1 MTHATDDPYDQTVKK
16 RPRKPAPRRA
26 SGESLV
32 RSLLE
37 AAGVVEAR
45 LEAAVGP
52 LSLAKLGVLRPL
64 VEAKQPLPLSEL
76 AQHQR
81 CVRSNITQI
90 VDRLEKDGL
99 VRRRADAD
107 DRRSVRAA
115 LTPAGERVYARGMRA
130 LAHAQ
135 RAIASSLRSAD
146 ADNLQAALDTLT
158 R

>member
-1 MTHATDDPYDQTVKK
+1 MCLFLKCPTRIARCFFFFFLMIRRPPRSTLFPYTT
-16 RPRKPAPRRA
+16 
-26 SGESLV
+26 LF
-32 RSLLE
+32 RS
-37 AAGVVEAR
+37 
-45 LEAAVGP
+45 
-52 LSLAKLGVLRPL
+52 SLAKLGLLRL
-64 VEAKQPLPLSEL
+64 LAEAKQPLPLSEL

-115 LTPAGERVYARGMRA
+115 LTPAGERAYARGMRA
-130 LAHAQ
+130 LAQAQ
-135 RAIASSLRSAD
+135 RAIASSLKSTD
-146 ADNLQAALDTLT
+146 AGILQAALETLA

>member
-1 MTHATDDPYDQTVKK
+1 MNNRARK
-16 RPRKPAPRRA
+16 RSPPRPAPA
-26 SGESLV
+26 PDVLV
-32 RSLLE
+32 FSLLG
-37 AAGVVEAR
+37 AAGAVEAR
-45 LEAAVGP
+45 LEAAVSPLG
-52 LSLAKLGVLRPL
+52 LSLAKLGLLRL
-64 VEAKQPLPLSEL
+64 LAEAKQPLPLSEL